1 MMQGNSPRF
10 VALLAGLVLSSC
22 CGTGS
27 RAPCDKSCVA
37 SLTCERPAAMRT
49 PGWLELRDL
58 TFHAD
63 ADSAKAPPTEP
74 YVRGEW
80 IGGFFD
86 AKGEVV
92 GQVGDPP
99 KGRSLTRGYLEL
111 RTRSF
116 YRNDAQRSRVAPWI
130 EGARDDDSGGFFPGA
145 SISWS
150 SP

>member
-1 MMQGNSPRF
+1 M
-10 VALLAGLVLSSC
+10 
-22 CGTGS
+22 
-27 RAPCDKSCVA
+27 
-37 SLTCERPAAMRT
+37 LTCERPAAMRT

-58 TFHAD
+58 SFHAD
-63 ADSAKAPPTEP
+63 ADAGKTPPSEP

-86 AKGEVV
+86 ATGEVV

-111 RTRSF
+111 RTRAF
-116 YRNDAQRSRVAPWI
+116 FRTDAQRSRVPPWI

-145 SISWS
+145 AISWS
-150 SP
+150 SQ